1 MDIQGL
7 IAALGSH
14 LGKEALIAIKDLLHD
29 LENDAQEP
37 WKKTAL
43 ALMAQAVATHGPQ
56 GVDLAL
62 AAINDA
68 LAGKAPAMDW
78 ADLRTASDI
87 LAQMQQ
93 AEADQHSTI
102 RDYLTKVSY
111 VLGLILSGVIKG
123 LVG

>member
-56 GVDLAL
+56 GV
-62 AAINDA
+62 
-68 LAGKAPAMDW
+68 APAMDG